1 MSAEVGVDPATSGRV
16 GSGGHT
22 RARMHGEEAGLRSRD
37 RDWLTNHIRSPQPAR
52 GGTRKGQSP
61 TRTCTADRPP
71 STAEKE
77 AAGKEVGSAVAV
89 RVVATAT
96 CLPPQTARGRS
107 MRGGRALVACIIL
120 RVLWRLE
127 AVPTTQSAAAC
138 KAARRIPRKR
148 SFGRH
153 NGNSSFASSPYFF
166 FD

>member
-1 MSAEVGVDPATSGRV
+1 
-16 GSGGHT
+16 
-22 RARMHGEEAGLRSRD
+22 MHGEEAGLRSRD

-107 MRGGRALVACIIL
+107 MRGGRALVEYLYLL

-127 AVPTTQSAAAC
+127 AVSDTHHPVRSQRARP
-138 KAARRIPRKR
+138 AARRIRRKR

-153 NGNSSFASSPYFF
+153 NGNSSFASFLAAKVTSS
-166 FD
+166 